1 VEKHGY
7 PPGLWRYPLRVH
19 RPICRDDSLAYKAG
33 KPQRATTSDPIS
45 RATIPTAMPKITYIE
60 QNGTERTVEA
70 ETGATVMETAVNNDI
85 PGILATCGGSCS
97 CATCHVY
104 VDDDW
109 VDKLP
114 PPELE
119 ESDMLD
125 TAHDLQE
132 NSRLSCQIKVTD
144 ELDGLVVSTPERQA

>member
-1 VEKHGY
+1 M
-7 PPGLWRYPLRVH
+7 P
-19 RPICRDDSLAYKAG
+19 
-33 KPQRATTSDPIS
+33 
-45 RATIPTAMPKITYIE
+45 TITFID
-60 QNGTERTVEA
+60 QDGNERQIEA
-70 ETGATVMETAVNNDI
+70 EVGSTVMETAVNNDI

-104 VDDDW
+104 VDDSW

-114 PPELE
+114 PPQLE

-132 NSRLSCQIKVTD
+132 SSRLSCQIKVTE
-144 ELDGLVVSTPERQA
+144 ELDGLIVTTPPRQI

>member
-1 VEKHGY
+1 M
-7 PPGLWRYPLRVH
+7 P
-19 RPICRDDSLAYKAG
+19 
-33 KPQRATTSDPIS
+33 
-45 RATIPTAMPKITYIE
+45 TITFID
-60 QNGTERTVEA
+60 QDGNEREIQA
-70 ETGATVMETAVNNDI
+70 EVGSTVMETAINNDI

-104 VDDDW
+104 VDGSW
-109 VDKLP
+109 LDKLP

-132 NSRLSCQIKVTD
+132 NSRLSCQIKVTE
-144 ELDGLVVSTPERQA
+144 ELDGLIVTTPPRQI